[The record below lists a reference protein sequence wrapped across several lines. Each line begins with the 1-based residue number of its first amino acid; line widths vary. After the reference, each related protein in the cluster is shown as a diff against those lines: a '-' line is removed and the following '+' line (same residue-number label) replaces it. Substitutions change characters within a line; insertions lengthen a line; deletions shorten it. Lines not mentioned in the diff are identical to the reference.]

1 MTFQPTWD
9 SVSTHALP
17 KWYDDAKLGIFVHWG
32 VYSVPA
38 WAPTGYSAMEAM
50 RGNVDPKKSAG
61 DVPDG
66 AFYFN
71 NLEIPNS
78 QTRAYHDK
86 TYGDNF
92 RYDDFVP
99 QFNRSLARWQ
109 PEEMAALFGQAGARY
124 VVLTTKHHEGFLMW
138 HSQHRNPFKP
148 EFMAQRDVLSELS
161 RAVRAQNLRSGIYYS
176 GGLDWTFNPGPIRD
190 LADTSRTMPQS
201 EEYVAYVTAHF
212 RELIALYEPAVLW
225 NDIGMPVK
233 ADLPALFAGYY
244 NRVPDGVV
252 DERYGQFDLGLLRS
266 VIKIPL
272 FGKLF
277 DKLAQSE
284 FHDGAPPTTVKH
296 SDFITPEYAEFKN
309 IVAKKWEATRGIG
322 HSFGYNRNEVD
333 ADYLT
338 LPELVHFFVDV
349 VSKNGNLLLNVGPMA
364 DGTIPEIQRAR
375 LVGLGEWL
383 NVNGRAIFET
393 RPWTRAE
400 GICRSAQGETPVRFT
415 KKADAVFATLLG
427 IPSGTEIVLSDVDA
441 NAVRNV
447 KLLGQDAPLAW
458 RVENDALVVAMP
470 NGMPAA
476 CVAAEAC
483 CLEIGYD

>member
-1 MTFQPTWD
+1 MTYQPTWE

-38 WAPTGYSAMEAM
+38 WAPTGYSAMEVM
-50 RGNVDPKKSAG
+50 RGNVDPKKFAS

-71 NLEIPNS
+71 NLEIPDS

-86 TYGDNF
+86 TYGANF
-92 RYDDFVP
+92 AYDDFVP
-99 QFNRSLARWQ
+99 QFNQQLALWQ
-109 PEEMAALFGQAGARY
+109 PDDMATLFKQAGARY

-138 HSQHRNPFKP
+138 HAQTRNPFKP
-148 EFMAQRDVLSELS
+148 QFMAQRDVLDELS
-161 RAVRAQNLRSGIYYS
+161 RAVRAENVRFGVYYS

-201 EEYVAYVTAHF
+201 QQYADYVTAQF
-212 RELIALYEPAVLW
+212 RELIARYEPAVLW

-233 ADLPALFAGYY
+233 ADLPALFAEYY

-252 DERYGQFDLGLLRS
+252 DERYGQFDLGALKS
-266 VIKIPL
+266 VIAIPP
-272 FGKLF
+272 FNRWF

-284 FHDGAPPTTVKH
+284 FHDGAPPTTSKH
-296 SDFITPEYAEFKN
+296 SDFITPEYAEFKTT
-309 IVAKKWEATRGIG
+309 VAKKWEATRGIG
-322 HSFGYNRNEVD
+322 HSFGYNRNESD
-333 ADYLT
+333 ADYMT
-338 LPELVHFFVDV
+338 LPELTHFFVDI

-364 DGTIPEIQRAR
+364 DGTIPTIQRAR
-375 LVGLGEWL
+375 LQGLGEWL

-393 RPWTRAE
+393 RPWTQAE
-400 GICRSAQGETPVRFT
+400 GVAHSAQGDTPMRFT
-415 KKADAVFATLLG
+415 KNGDAVFATLLG
-427 IPSGTEIVLSDVDA
+427 IPSATEISLSGVDA
-441 NAVRNV
+441 RAVQNV

-458 RVENDALVVAMP
+458 RIENDALVVTMP
-470 NGMPAA
+470 NELPAS

-483 CLEIGYD
+483 CVEII